1 LVDPQPT
8 AETGTVMSLAER
20 TDSDLGE
27 RFFKELADNAPVM
40 IWRSGPDKQCDW
52 FNKPWLDFVGRTMDG
67 ELGNGWAE
75 NVHPEDFERCLDI
88 YVNSFDARKPFSMIY
103 RLRRAGGMYRQILDN
118 GAPFCRGGEF
128 ARYWQLHRRY
138 RTSSGRDTVA
148 PGAKDGSSR
157 QTDRRHRA

>member
-1 LVDPQPT
+1 
-8 AETGTVMSLAER
+8 MSLAER

-52 FNKPWLDFVGRTMDG
+52 FNKAWLDFVGRTMDR

-88 YVNSFDARKPFSMIY
+88 YVNSLMPE
-103 RLRRAGGMYRQILDN
+103 N
-118 GAPFCRGGEF
+118 
-128 ARYWQLHRRY
+128 H
-138 RTSSGRDTVA
+138 
-148 PGAKDGSSR
+148 SR
-157 QTDRRHRA
+157 